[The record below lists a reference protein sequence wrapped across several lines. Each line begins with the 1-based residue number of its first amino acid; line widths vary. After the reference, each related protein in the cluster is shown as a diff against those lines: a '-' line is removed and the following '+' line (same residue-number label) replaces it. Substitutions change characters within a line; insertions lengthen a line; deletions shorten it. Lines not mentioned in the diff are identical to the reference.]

1 MSKNDNNPASNK
13 QGTPPLQA
21 EDDLWDLDIDTEVT
35 APVKNTPPTPKPKE
49 KEVKPA
55 VNEFKETAPKTAKP
69 KGNELT
75 TEETETYSG
84 KRSLSIIEIFS
95 LLVFFAVL
103 LSAAIYSYSWLVKQ
117 NKLMVY
123 EQPYELPAA
132 GKYATIKEFSTY
144 WKSRDDLE
152 RIKSGVAFLPIANII
167 LSDKSATGA
176 LRVRFYNEESKLIG
190 DNITLPFKNGKFSN
204 GKSEI
209 EVVASDGFKTDYE
222 FTAYQLE
229 PQKPWEIVVL
239 EAENEQ
245 IRGQDY
251 KEVMRSWVSRIQK

>member
-1 MSKNDNNPASNK
+1 MSKSDNNPAGNK

-21 EDDLWDLDIDTEVT
+21 EDDLWDLDIDTEVS
-35 APVKNTPPTPKPKE
+35 APVKNTPSTPKPKE
-49 KEVKPA
+49 EEAKPA
-55 VNEFKETAPKTAKP
+55 VNEFKETAPKTKE
-69 KGNELT
+69 GELT
-75 TEETETYSG
+75 TEKTETDSG

-95 LLVFFAVL
+95 LLVCFVIL

-123 EQPYELPAA
+123 EQPYELPVA

-176 LRVRFYNEESKLIG
+176 LRVRFYNEDSKLIG

-204 GKSEI
+204 GKSEM
-209 EVVASDGFKTDYE
+209 EVVASDGFKTDYD